1 MKHRQPNEETVKDM
15 LAALFGDNLEVTASE
30 SPVQDSY
37 AAVYVDADDTPGAVA
52 LCDPAFAAYA
62 GAALSMMPPNGAKE
76 AAESNDIPKT
86 MFDNLHEVMNICTR
100 LIIGESTPHLR
111 LAKVCPAGET
121 DAVDAIRETATRAD
135 FQVDIP
141 RYGSGGLAFFVT

>member
-1 MKHRQPNEETVKDM
+1 MKHLQPDENRIKDM
-15 LAALFGDNLEVTASE
+15 LGALFGDNLEVATSE

-100 LIIGESTPHLR
+100 LVIGESTPHLR
-111 LAKVCPAGET
+111 LAKVCPSSET
-121 DAVDAIRETATRAD
+121 DAVDTIRETASRVD

-141 RYGSGGLAFFVT
+141 RYGSGGLAFIVT